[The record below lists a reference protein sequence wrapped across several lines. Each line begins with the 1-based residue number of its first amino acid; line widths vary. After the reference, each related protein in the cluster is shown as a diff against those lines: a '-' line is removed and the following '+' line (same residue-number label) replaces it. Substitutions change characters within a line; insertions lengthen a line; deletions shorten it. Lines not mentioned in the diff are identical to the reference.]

1 MCGHTFF
8 PSQSASRAVRAMLW
22 LQLQGILGPRPIP
35 FPSSAKILLA
45 RVLTLSS
52 AAFFRP
58 TYTSGVLRTRKP
70 VH

>member
-1 MCGHTFF
+1 MFLYVWAHFLSESERFQGC
-8 PSQSASRAVRAMLW
+8 ASNVMAAIAGNIRA
-22 LQLQGILGPRPIP
+22 
-35 FPSSAKILLA
+35 SKILLA